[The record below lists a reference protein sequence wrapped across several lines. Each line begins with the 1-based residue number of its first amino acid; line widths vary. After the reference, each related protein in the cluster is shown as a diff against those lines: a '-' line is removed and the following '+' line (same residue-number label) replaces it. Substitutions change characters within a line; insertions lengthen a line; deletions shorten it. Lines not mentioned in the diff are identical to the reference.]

1 MATKKKKKTAGGS
14 GTKKRST
21 SASNNGRTIIQIIG
35 EWGKF
40 QFYINPSSII
50 GVKDLNISVSIETED
65 KKADNEHYVSRKGY
79 QPAEISM
86 TGIFSAALG
95 ISDVKAKSWELMNII
110 RLGQKGYVYIG
121 NDKLI
126 APMMMGVSAKTT
138 DIVIGPNNKMIYCE
152 VPITMKQC
160 EKYGGGTSGSS
171 NKKSSKKKSSS
182 TRKTTGANTN
192 KGTMDS
198 ASYNA
203 RKAQLEQAK
212 QTAKDRAAAKQQSTG
227 YTPTR
232 YKATKTS
239 GGAGGTWRAMT
250 R

>member
-14 GTKKRST
+14 GTRKRST

-40 QFYINPSSII
+40 QFYIKPSSII

-79 QPAEISM
+79 QPAEVSM
-86 TGIFSAALG
+86 TGIFSATLG

-138 DIVIGPNNKMIYCE
+138 DIVIGPNGKMIYCE
-152 VPITMKQC
+152 VPTTMKQC

-171 NKKSSKKKSSS
+171 SGKKSSKKKKRGGTTTPKRDVPKADSE
-182 TRKTTGANTN
+182 RK
-192 KGTMDS
+192 K
-198 ASYNA
+198 
-203 RKAQLEQAK
+203 QLEQAK
-212 QTAKDRAAAKQQSTG
+212 QTAKDRAAAKQQSAG

-232 YKATKTS
+232 YTGAKTS